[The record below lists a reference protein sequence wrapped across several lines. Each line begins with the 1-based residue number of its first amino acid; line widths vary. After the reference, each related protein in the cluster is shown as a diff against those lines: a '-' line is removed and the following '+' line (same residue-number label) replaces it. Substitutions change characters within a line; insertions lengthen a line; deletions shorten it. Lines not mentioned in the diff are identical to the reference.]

1 MRFALLG
8 NHPDG
13 LAMARAL
20 AAAGNPVVAVCET
33 SQPHFA
39 ESARSYSDIE
49 DLLAD
54 PAVEAVVVAGPIGK
68 RFEQLRRVIQSERAA
83 YCVHPC
89 DEKLDRAYEAAW
101 MQGETKQPL
110 VPLMPDGL
118 HPAYAR
124 LSEIGREWGGMKLL
138 KWEGGYGPA
147 GEVHGWHAR
156 RRVGGDIV
164 EVSGFGPA
172 EERRPS
178 DPLLFNGKF
187 EKGGLIQA
195 TLLPGT
201 NVPQRVVVVGP
212 AETVELDGPDD
223 VGAA

>member
-54 PAVEAVVVAGPIGK
+54 PAVEAVVVAGPLGK

-110 VPLMPDGL
+110 IPLMPDAL
-118 HPAYAR
+118 HPAYTR
-124 LSEIGREWGGMKLL
+124 LADICRESNGVTLL
-138 KWEGGYGPA
+138 KWEGACNPDE
-147 GEVHGWHAR
+147 GEIFRGWNVLR
-156 RRVGGDIV
+156 KVGGEIV
-164 EVSGFGPA
+164 EVSGFGPT
-172 EERRPS
+172 EEANPLA
-178 DPLLFNGKF
+178 PLLFNGKF
-187 EKGGLIQA
+187 EKGGFIQA
-195 TLLPGT
+195 TLMPG
-201 NVPQRVVVVGP
+201 
-212 AETVELDGPDD
+212 
-223 VGAA
+223 